1 MIGLT
6 KGKYEKKQKN
16 SQKFIPKEKGKEM
29 KAIREFYRNVKFSY
43 QEGELKFVIIILT
56 FIAFTGLVALISWY
70 KTKEENLSTKEGY
83 FLAGRG
89 LTGLVIAGSL
99 EMTNLSTEQLVGQA
113 GQSYSTN
120 MGAMSWSVNASI
132 ALLALALIFLPKYL
146 KAGITTIPEF
156 LEVRFDRTTKQ
167 IISFLFLLG
176 YMLTYLPTVL
186 YSGALAFNQIFH
198 LDELFGI
205 TTYQSIAILCVAIG
219 VIGSIYA
226 IFGGLKAVAVSDTVN
241 GVGLLI
247 GGLLIPILSI
257 CILGNGSFLAGIQ
270 DFITNVPAE
279 KFNAVNPANAL
290 PPMIPWPV
298 LFLGMLF
305 NNLFYWCTNQSIIQR
320 TLAAKNLAQAQRG
333 AVFTAFLKLLD
344 PFFITI
350 CGLLAYRFF
359 GDGLANSDL
368 AYPSLITTVVPNW
381 LLGIIAA
388 VLFGAIL
395 SSFNSAL
402 NSCVTLYTLD
412 FHRPLFNQTASDS
425 HLVSVGKRV
434 GTGLAIVSICVAPF
448 VSNAP
453 SGLYDFLQECFGFYS
468 MPILAIVL
476 VGFYTKR
483 VPACAPKITL
493 VVHVIL
499 YSISKFLPLNV
510 HYLYVLSVLFPVDLV
525 LMLLIG
531 KLKPRAADFI
541 LEDSKAVDLTPWKY
555 VKPAALT
562 CFILMLCVYALF
574 SPIGLGR

>member
-1 MIGLT
+1 M
-6 KGKYEKKQKN
+6 
-16 SQKFIPKEKGKEM
+16 
-29 KAIREFYRNVKFSY
+29 
-43 QEGELKFVIIILT
+43 IIILT
-56 FIAFTGLVALISWY
+56 FIAFTAMVALISWY
-70 KTKEENLSTKEGY
+70 KTSEENLSTQEGY

-89 LTGLVIAGSL
+89 LSGLVIAGSL

-156 LEVRFDRTTKQ
+156 LEIRFDRTTKQ

-198 LDELFGI
+198 LDQVLGI
-205 TTYQSIAILCVAIG
+205 TTYQSIVLLCVGIG
-219 VIGSIYA
+219 VVGSIYA

-247 GGLLIPILSI
+247 GGLLVPILAI
-257 CILGNGSFLAGIQ
+257 CILGNGNFFVGIQ

-279 KFNAVNPANAL
+279 KFNSINPVNAL

-344 PFFITI
+344 PFFIAI

-359 GDGLANSDL
+359 GGNLENSDL
-368 AYPSLITTVVPNW
+368 AYPMLITEVIPHW
-381 LLGIIAA
+381 LLGVMAA

-412 FHRPLFNQTASDS
+412 FHRPLFNKTASDAY
-425 HLVSVGKRV
+425 LVRIGKRV

-476 VGFYTKR
+476 VGFYSKR
-483 VPACAPKITL
+483 VPAIAPKITL
-493 VVHVIL
+493 IVHVIL
-499 YSISKFLPLNV
+499 YSLSKFIPLEI
-510 HYLYVLSVLFPVDLV
+510 HYLYVLSVLFPIDLIV
-525 LMLLIG
+525 MLAIG
-531 KLKPRAADFI
+531 KIKPREQDFE
-541 LEDSKAVDLTPWKY
+541 LADSKAVDLTPWKY
-555 VKPAALT
+555 VKPAAAA
-562 CFILMLCVYALF
+562 CVVVMLCVYALF
-574 SPIGLGR
+574 SPLVLAK

>member
-1 MIGLT
+1 M
-6 KGKYEKKQKN
+6 
-16 SQKFIPKEKGKEM
+16 
-29 KAIREFYRNVKFSY
+29 
-43 QEGELKFVIIILT
+43 IIILT

-198 LDELFGI
+198 LDQLFGI

-270 DFITNVPAE
+270 DSGERPASDDSVAGPVPRH
-279 KFNAVNPANAL
+279 AVQQ
-290 PPMIPWPV
+290 PV
-298 LFLGMLF
+298 LLVHQPVHHPAHAGSKESGAGTARRRIHRLPQAAGSVLHHHLRSAGLPLF
-305 NNLFYWCTNQSIIQR
+305 RRRPGKQR
-320 TLAAKNLAQAQRG
+320 SGIPVSDHHSCSELAARHHRSG
-333 AVFTAFLKLLD
+333 SVRCD
-344 PFFITI
+344 P
-350 CGLLAYRFF
+350 
-359 GDGLANSDL
+359 
-368 AYPSLITTVVPNW
+368 VV
-381 LLGIIAA
+381 L
-388 VLFGAIL
+388 
-395 SSFNSAL
+395 
-402 NSCVTLYTLD
+402 
-412 FHRPLFNQTASDS
+412 
-425 HLVSVGKRV
+425 
-434 GTGLAIVSICVAPF
+434 
-448 VSNAP
+448 
-453 SGLYDFLQECFGFYS
+453 
-468 MPILAIVL
+468 
-476 VGFYTKR
+476 
-483 VPACAPKITL
+483 
-493 VVHVIL
+493 
-499 YSISKFLPLNV
+499 
-510 HYLYVLSVLFPVDLV
+510 
-525 LMLLIG
+525 
-531 KLKPRAADFI
+531 
-541 LEDSKAVDLTPWKY
+541 
-555 VKPAALT
+555 
-562 CFILMLCVYALF
+562 
-574 SPIGLGR
+574 

>member
-1 MIGLT
+1 M
-6 KGKYEKKQKN
+6 
-16 SQKFIPKEKGKEM
+16 FIL
-29 KAIREFYRNVKFSY
+29 FS
-43 QEGELKFVIIILT
+43 

-70 KTKEENLSTKEGY
+70 KTRGDKLDTREGY

-156 LEVRFDRTTKQ
+156 LEMRFDRTTKQ

-198 LDELFGI
+198 LDTLLGI
-205 TTYQSIAILCVAIG
+205 TTFQSIALLCIGIG

-241 GVGLLI
+241 GIGLLI
-247 GGLLIPILSI
+247 GGLLIPILAI
-257 CILGNGSFLAGIQ
+257 CILGNGNFFEGIK
-270 DFITNVPAE
+270 DFITTVPAE
-279 KFNAVNPANAL
+279 KFNAINPADSL

-350 CGLLAYRFF
+350 CGLLAFRFF
-359 GDGLANSDL
+359 GPNLANSDL
-368 AYPSLITTVVPNW
+368 AYPKLITTVMPSW

-412 FHRPLFNQTASDS
+412 FHRPLFNRDASDA
-425 HLVSVGKRV
+425 HLVHIGKRV
-434 GTGLAIVSICVAPF
+434 GIGLAVVSMCVAPF
-448 VSNAP
+448 VIHAP

-476 VGFYTKR
+476 VGFYSKR
-483 VPACAPKITL
+483 VPAIAPKVTL

-499 YSISKFLPLNV
+499 YSLSKLLPFEI
-510 HYLYVLSVLFPVDLV
+510 HYLYVLSVLFPIDLL
-525 LMLLIG
+525 LMLVIG
-531 KLKPRAADFI
+531 KLAPRKEPFELQDA
-541 LEDSKAVDLTPWKY
+541 KAVNLTPWKH
-555 VKPAALT
+555 VKPAAIGCFLT
-562 CFILMLCVYALF
+562 MLCVYALF
-574 SPIGLGR
+574 SKIGLGG